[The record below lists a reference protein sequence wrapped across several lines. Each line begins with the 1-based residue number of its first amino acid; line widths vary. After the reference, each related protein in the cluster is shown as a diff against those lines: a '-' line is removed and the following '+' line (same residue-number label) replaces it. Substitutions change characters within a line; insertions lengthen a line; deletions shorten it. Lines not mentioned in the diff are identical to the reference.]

1 MPAFARELSLL
12 TQHKQIHAGL
22 DKFELY
28 LNECRDGE
36 REVRLPEVKELMDG
50 FGTVLWTHLD
60 EEVHEL
66 RAENMRQFWS
76 KEEMARLPI

>member
-22 DKFELY
+22 DKFEAY
-28 LNECRDGE
+28 LLACQSGE
-36 REVRLPEVKELMDG
+36 RELRFPEIKELMDG
-50 FGTVLWTHLD
+50 FGKVLWTHLD

-66 RAENMRQFWS
+66 RAENMRLFWNP
-76 KEEMARLPI
+76 KEMAALPM